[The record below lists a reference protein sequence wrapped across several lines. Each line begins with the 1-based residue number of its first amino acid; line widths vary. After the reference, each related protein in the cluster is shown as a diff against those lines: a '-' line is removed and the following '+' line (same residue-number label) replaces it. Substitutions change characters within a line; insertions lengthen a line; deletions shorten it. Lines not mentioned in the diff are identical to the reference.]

1 MKTVDLHVHSNFSD
15 GTCTP
20 DAIVDLAVQ
29 KGLSAFALTDHDTVS
44 GVEAALAA
52 CKTKNAPIQVIP
64 GIEISSDY
72 EGHDIHI
79 VGLFV
84 DYHNEALIE
93 KTRLFVE
100 RRENRNT
107 EMCEKLQAAG
117 IPITMEALIAGN
129 PDMVITRAHFA
140 KFLISHNIVKD
151 VKEAF
156 EVYLGEDTPYFVPRA
171 MMKSVD
177 GIRLILQAGGIPILA
192 HPMHYKL
199 EEDVLRRMIEE
210 FKEAGLVGMEIM
222 YSNHSPE
229 DDVFVA
235 NLAKEYGLLPSGG
248 SDFHGSN
255 KPAIDLGT
263 GRGNL
268 CIPYEFL
275 EKLADYG
282 NFPLNGK

>member
-1 MKTVDLHVHSNFSD
+1 MKTIDLHVHSNFSD

-20 DAIVDLAVQ
+20 EEIVDLAVK
-29 KGLSAFALTDHDTVS
+29 KGLSAFALTDHDSVG
-44 GVEAALAA
+44 GVEAAIAA
-52 CKTKNAPIQVIP
+52 CEAKNAPLQVIP

-84 DYHNEALIE
+84 DYHNEELIE

-140 KFLISHNIVKD
+140 KFLISHNVVKD

-156 EVYLGEDTPYFVPRA
+156 AVYLGEDTPYFVPRA

-177 GIRLILQAGGIPILA
+177 GIKLILQAGGIPILA

-199 EEDVLRRMIEE
+199 EEDMLRRMIEE
-210 FKEAGLVGMEIM
+210 FKEAGLVGMEVM

-235 NLAKEYGLLPSGG
+235 ELAKEYGLLPSGG

-255 KPAIDLGT
+255 KPAIDIGT

-268 CIPYEFL
+268 NIPYEFL
-275 EKLADYG
+275 EGLAAYG
-282 NFPLNGK
+282 NFPLKG